1 MLDFSRQRRLSKLLK
16 ARIYGV
22 MLLMAFEG
30 GGVGV
35 ALSILHLLYHLYST
49 GEKVVG
55 FFREMIANTPYHRGS
70 RFVFGE

>member
-1 MLDFSRQRRLSKLLK
+1 
-16 ARIYGV
+16 

-55 FFREMIANTPYHRGS
+55 FFGEMIANTLYHRGS